1 MAAGSRGGRGQH
13 EEASLCAR
21 RETTHGHAESWRARA
36 RRLDCSLTLEQP
48 KSHKRHLSVAGSQSK
63 LSGLDVAVAD
73 AACVNVLQRAKRLAQ
88 VGLDVIDVEAAC
100 ALVVLQCDGADR
112 LWKIVHHQVQERL
125 ILLAPGL
132 FEVVPQAHHI
142 LVLHHLHHL
151 QLAIVVPPV
160 EHHLFDGD
168 DLAVLA
174 ACSPDD
180 AKGAVAHHLLQV
192 VAMTASIPHGAL
204 LDTLGQVLDLVRRA
218 GCTPT
223 RPCQHWFHR
232 GGRAKVLHR
241 RRQVA
246 AYARARRC
254 TSACVQSEI

>member
-1 MAAGSRGGRGQH
+1 MAAGSRGGQRTARGGQPLRAAGDH
-13 EEASLCAR
+13 
-21 RETTHGHAESWRARA
+21 ARA
-36 RRLDCSLTLEQP
+36 RGELARASQKARLLSHLGAAKVAQAALE
-48 KSHKRHLSVAGSQSK
+48 RRWVAEQVVR
-63 LSGLDVAVAD
+63 LDVAVAD

-232 GGRAKVLHR
+232 GGRAKVLRR